1 MVSKVFEPKN
11 LDAIHVRD
19 DHHELIHV
27 FIFFFSILK
36 KKPNERQEKVDL
48 FLLMVHK

>member
-1 MVSKVFEPKN
+1 MVSEVFEPKN

-19 DHHELIHV
+19 DDHKLIHV
-27 FIFFFSILK
+27 FLK
-36 KKPNERQEKVDL
+36 KIFQIKKKRNERQEKADL